1 MPSTTHFPC
10 TRIYFAALGFT
21 GKLHK
26 LQQGN
31 VTHTDLRL
39 NELAT
44 FLVVHPYLDIY
55 GGGER
60 VCHNVIKTLV
70 AHGQKVELLTFDF
83 DSAQYRDIV
92 GEDFPKEVIV
102 HSLGK
107 RLAVEPPFTIYKRH
121 RNFVKL
127 LKQYRGQLQYD
138 YLFSTQSSS
147 PFEPVFLNKAKKNI
161 AYVHFPEIH
170 YDYDHSRMK
179 RKVYLWLFKLWVEQ
193 GIGKLDMVFC
203 NSNYTQENIVRY
215 WKSHGVKDP
224 VVVYPPVNLDHF
236 WSDKPLD
243 QRRKRV
249 VYVAR
254 FIAAKRHEIMK
265 RLATDLPS
273 FEFVSV
279 GGLIDAEK
287 AWFDRFSE
295 NLPPNYLVKTNLPG
309 PQLLEFLHDSRVYV
323 HLMEGEHFG
332 IAPIEGLA
340 SGCVT
345 IVHNSGG
352 MREFIPDE
360 FRWKT
365 YDDLKEK
372 IIKSMEGEQASASW
386 KIKRQQLWEKISV
399 LTPETF
405 QNNIWSQIKQHLKEL
420 SGS

>member
-1 MPSTTHFPC
+1 
-10 TRIYFAALGFT
+10 
-21 GKLHK
+21 
-26 LQQGN
+26 
-31 VTHTDLRL
+31 
-39 NELAT
+39 LAT

-60 VCHNVIKTLV
+60 VCHNIIKTLV

-83 DSAQYRDIV
+83 NAARYRDIV
-92 GEDFPKEVIV
+92 GEEFPKEVTV

-107 RLAVEPPFTIYKRH
+107 RTEEKPPFTIYKRH
-121 RNFVKL
+121 RNFAKL
-127 LKQYRGQLQYD
+127 LKKYQKQLDYD

-170 YDYDHSRMK
+170 YDYARGTFK
-179 RKVYLWLFKLWVEQ
+179 RKLYLWLFKHWVEQ
-193 GIGKLDMVFC
+193 GIDKLDLVFC
-203 NSNYTQENIVRY
+203 NSNYTKEAIQRY

-224 VVVYPPVNLDHF
+224 VVVYPAVNLEKF
-236 WSDKPLD
+236 WSDKTLS
-243 QRRKRV
+243 QRQKRI

-254 FIAAKRHEIMK
+254 FIPVKRHEILK
-265 RLATDLPS
+265 RLAADLPGY
-273 FEFVSV
+273 EFVSV

-287 AWFDRFSE
+287 EWFDRFKE
-295 NLPPNYLVKTNLPG
+295 NLPSNYSLKTNLPG
-309 PQLLEFLHDSRVYV
+309 SDLPKILQDSRIYV

-352 MREFIPDE
+352 MKEFLPDE
-360 FRWKT
+360 FRWET

-372 IIKSMEGEQASASW
+372 IVRFMENTSANATWEST
-386 KIKRQQLWEKISV
+386 RFQLWNKIAV
-399 LTPETF
+399 LTPEAF
-405 QNNIWSQIKQHLKEL
+405 QSNIWSNVKILIEQK
-420 SGS
+420 